1 MEINTNIII
10 GGLFLLVMLLLFS
23 KLSVS
28 VGSTNPNNQLPI
40 LNTPMTGAF
49 VTRNEE
55 GNVIATGKPTF
66 QEVHGMPKPDGYMS
80 NSLKSQIEELENK
93 FYYNN
98 CKLEPN
104 F

>member
-10 GGLFLLVMLLLFS
+10 GGLFIVIMLLLFS
-23 KLSVS
+23 KLTVS
-28 VGSTNPNNQLPI
+28 VGSTNPYNTPPI
-40 LNTPMTGAF
+40 LNTPVSTAF
-49 VTRNEE
+49 VTRNED
-55 GNVIATGKPTF
+55 GNVIKSGKPTF
-66 QEVHGMPKPDGYMS
+66 QEVHGMPKPDKYMS